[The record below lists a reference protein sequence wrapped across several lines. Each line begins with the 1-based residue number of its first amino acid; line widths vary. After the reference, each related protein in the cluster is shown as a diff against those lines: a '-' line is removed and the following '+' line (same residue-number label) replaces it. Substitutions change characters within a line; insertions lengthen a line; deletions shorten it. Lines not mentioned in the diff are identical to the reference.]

1 MRNDARPI
9 GEDSPA
15 SPVGG
20 HAEPMADRRSSNSRG
35 LISHDCQLPVVNQGA
50 EEQDDDATVRWQT
63 RRSIRRSEDR

>member
-20 HAEPMADRRSSNSRG
+20 DENRRDSVSHDRQSPIANQEADQELPDQELPDPDMADPRIERRRKR
-35 LISHDCQLPVVNQGA
+35 QTQG
-50 EEQDDDATVRWQT
+50 
-63 RRSIRRSEDR
+63 

>member
-20 HAEPMADRRSSNSRG
+20 DENRHDSV
-35 LISHDCQLPVVNQGA
+35 SHDRQSQVVNKEADEELPNPEIADPRIERRRKRQTQG
-50 EEQDDDATVRWQT
+50 
-63 RRSIRRSEDR
+63 

>member
-20 HAEPMADRRSSNSRG
+20 DAAPARDDRESHKHDRQSHIVNKEAEQRQPDAPEDPVMPSSDSSLN
-35 LISHDCQLPVVNQGA
+35 
-50 EEQDDDATVRWQT
+50 T
-63 RRSIRRSEDR
+63 RI

>member
-20 HAEPMADRRSSNSRG
+20 HEEPAAAASDSRDSVAHDRQS
-35 LISHDCQLPVVNQGA
+35 PVVNKGA
-50 EEQDDDATVRWQT
+50 DEDDDATRRWAT
-63 RRSIRRSEDR
+63 RRTVRRSEDRR

>member
-20 HAEPMADRRSSNSRG
+20 TQEPAAAQASSDSRDSVTHDRQ
-35 LISHDCQLPVVNQGA
+35 SHVVNRPA
-50 EEQDDDATVRWQT
+50 EEDDEDRTVRWQP
-63 RRSIRRSEDR
+63 RRSVRRSSDR

>member
-20 HAEPMADRRSSNSRG
+20 DENRRDSV
-35 LISHDCQLPVVNQGA
+35 SHDRQSQVVNKEADEELPDPEIADPRIERRRKRQTQG
-50 EEQDDDATVRWQT
+50 
-63 RRSIRRSEDR
+63 

>member
-20 HAEPMADRRSSNSRG
+20 HEEPAAASGSRDSIAHDRQS
-35 LISHDCQLPVVNQGA
+35 PVVNEGA
-50 EEQDDDATVRWQT
+50 DEDDDATRRWAP
-63 RRSIRRSEDR
+63 RRTVRRSEDRR